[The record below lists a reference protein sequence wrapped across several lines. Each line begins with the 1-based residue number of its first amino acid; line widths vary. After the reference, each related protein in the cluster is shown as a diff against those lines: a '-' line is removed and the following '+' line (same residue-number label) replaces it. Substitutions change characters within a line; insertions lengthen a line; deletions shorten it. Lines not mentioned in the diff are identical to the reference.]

1 MSILRPLIYDPLVE
15 WSKPQTT
22 AGKRKGKHQNETGEV
37 TNEQAMNHVRTIE
50 KRLTGQSI
58 IIYLFIYPSC
68 IHLSYSVK
76 SNVKLLDL
84 LYALVQSSFRQ
95 YVYGPLFGAVFS
107 MVY

>member
-68 IHLSYSVK
+68 IHLCYSVK
-76 SNVKLLDL
+76 SNVMLLDL
-84 LYALVQSSFRQ
+84 LYSLVQSIFSSICLWPSFWSCFLHGQ
-95 YVYGPLFGAVFS
+95 
-107 MVY
+107 